1 MLFKDAAGV
10 DKVLKLKEYKLD
22 GKFIDPKMDKSLKRK
37 ESPRKV
43 LVDGLSPDT
52 SKNKLKN
59 ILESLERLK
68 ILNFSWIQKQMKEED
83 FVLSHIQMKSQ

>member
-1 MLFKDAAGV
+1 MLIGGLSWDTSRGDLAEYLSWFAKAIDCTIKTDPFIRRSRAYGFVLFKDAAGV

-43 LVDGLSPDT
+43 FFKMP
-52 SKNKLKN
+52 
-59 ILESLERLK
+59 
-68 ILNFSWIQKQMKEED
+68 F
-83 FVLSHIQMKSQ
+83 